1 MGSPIAS
8 HPPMADTPL
17 SEWVLDSYDQLRL
30 LRAALQEAITGQA
43 PADEAQLDEIP
54 EKMVLV
60 ATELATNALRHA
72 TPPTVVRLQRAG
84 DALVLDVTDHDPA
97 AVPEVADDRP
107 PGQGGLGLRFAQEL
121 SLDVGWYAHDG
132 VKHVWATFPA
142 PGSPAVS

>member
-1 MGSPIAS
+1 
-8 HPPMADTPL
+8 MADTPL